1 MHQLN
6 LLPQYAMVSV
16 VSRLSTRMKYT
27 VKDLRVDFP
36 DDQACLTWLVEYL
49 YPNGITCKT
58 CQKVTKHH
66 KLKKRRVYSCDN
78 CGTQMSPTAGTILH
92 KSTIPLTDW
101 FHAIWLMSSN
111 KAGTSAKQI
120 EREIGVSY
128 PTAFRMMHKIRTMME
143 APDGLLS
150 EEVEIDESYYHANT
164 FKRSSARR
172 RYGRTG
178 KRAGQI
184 LFGIL
189 QRGGAVKVWHVK
201 TAGARVVQ
209 PLIRQNVKYGTLIH
223 TDGYRAY
230 KRLPQMG
237 YEHRTTDHGAFEFY
251 TPDSMTQNIEN
262 FWSTWKPRMKG
273 TYRRGIGP
281 KYLQNYLDEY
291 AWRYSHRNDVS
302 MFWSL
307 MGRI

>member
-1 MHQLN
+1 
-6 LLPQYAMVSV
+6 
-16 VSRLSTRMKYT
+16 MKYT

-49 YPNGITCKT
+49 YPDGITCKK
-58 CQKVTKHH
+58 CEKVTKHH
-66 KLKKRRVYSCDN
+66 KLKNRRVYSCDR
-78 CGTQMSPTAGTILH
+78 CGTQMSPTARTIFH
-92 KSTIPLTDW
+92 KSSTPLTDW
-101 FHAIWLMSSN
+101 FYAIWMMSSN

-120 EREIGVSY
+120 ERELGVSY

-150 EEVEIDESYYHANT
+150 GEVEIDESYLHANV
-164 FKRSSARR
+164 FKRSSAKR

-178 KRAGQI
+178 QRAGQI

-189 QRGGAVKVWHVK
+189 QRNGAVKVWHVK
-201 TAGARVVQ
+201 AAGARILQ
-209 PLIRQNVKYGTLIH
+209 PLIRNNVQYGSLIH
-223 TDGYRAY
+223 TDGFRAY
-230 KRLPQMG
+230 ARLPQMG

-251 TPDSMTQNIEN
+251 TPDSATQNIEN

-281 KYLQNYLDEY
+281 KYLQKYLNEY
-291 AWRYSHRNDVS
+291 AWRYSHRKSVS

-307 MGRI
+307 MGKIL